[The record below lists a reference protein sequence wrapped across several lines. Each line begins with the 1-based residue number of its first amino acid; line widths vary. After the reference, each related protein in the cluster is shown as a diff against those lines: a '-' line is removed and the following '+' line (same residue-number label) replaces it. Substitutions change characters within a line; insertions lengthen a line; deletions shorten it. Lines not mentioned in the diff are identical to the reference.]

1 MISRRAFL
9 GSAVATAAAGVAAP
23 VLLDTAFSVRSK
35 AAADT
40 PATLAVNIVNN
51 TGSGNA
57 FAYVTGQAIDNGN
70 SWCLLES
77 DGHTVYFPAS
87 PSGTVQPLGAN
98 CSIPLGSPGST
109 TTITIPHLAGGRIWF
124 SIGNELQ
131 FFLNPGPNIV
141 MPSVANPGDP
151 NINTQWGFCEL
162 TYNATELFANI
173 SFVDFVS
180 IPVALSLVSSDG
192 TQSVAGLPNGGLA
205 DVCSKLRDQ
214 AAADGSDWARLI
226 QTDGGGNP
234 LRAVSPNTGGSSL
247 FQGYLDDYVNQ
258 CWSKYTNT
266 DLTIDTQYSWGT
278 VTGRVSGD
286 TLTFPGVGSFSKPS
300 TFAIFNCSTAP
311 FTTGNDEM
319 GNLSARLA
327 ASLNRTTLLDNANQP
342 DRENA
347 ANYYAQARTNH
358 YARILHSVSGG
369 GLGYAF
375 PYDDVH
381 ASGGVDVE
389 GKVEDGNPG
398 NFTITVG
405 SPS

>member
-9 GSAVATAAAGVAAP
+9 AAAATTVCAP
-23 VLLDTAFSVRSK
+23 ALLDAGFSLRSR
-35 AAADT
+35 ARADT
-40 PATLAVNIVNN
+40 PATLNVNLVNN
-51 TGSGNA
+51 TGSSNS

-70 SWCLLES
+70 SWCLLKS
-77 DGHTVYFPAS
+77 DGHSVYFPPS
-87 PSGTVQPLGAN
+87 PTGTVQPLGAN
-98 CSIPLGSPGST
+98 CSIPLGNPGST
-109 TTITIPHLAGGRIWF
+109 TTITVPHLAGGRIWF
-124 SIGNELQ
+124 SIGAELQ

-141 MPSVANPGDP
+141 MPSVSNPSDP
-151 NINTQWGFCEL
+151 NIDTQWGFCEL
-162 TYNATELFANI
+162 TYNAAELFANI
-173 SFVDFVS
+173 SFVDFAS

-192 TQSVAGLPNGGLA
+192 TQSVAGLPDGGLA
-205 DVCSKLRDQ
+205 TVCSKLRDQ
-214 AAADGSDWARLI
+214 AAADGSDWDKLI
-226 QTDGGGNP
+226 QTDGNGNVI
-234 LRAVSPNTGGSSL
+234 RAVSPNTGGSSL

-258 CWSKYTNT
+258 CWAKYTNT
-266 DLTIDTQYSWGT
+266 DLVIDTQYSWGP

-286 TLTFPGVGSFSKPS
+286 TLIFPGVGSFSKPS
-300 TFAIFNCSTAP
+300 TYAIFNCSQAP

-342 DRENA
+342 DGENA
-347 ANYYAQARTNH
+347 ANYYQQAWTNH
-358 YARILHSVSGG
+358 YARIMHEVSGG

-381 ASGGVDVE
+381 SSVDVE

-398 NFTITVG
+398 TFTITVG